1 MDFVPLAAALALTW
15 KLVDFVKQLRVRDW
29 NAAVTQAAVWVAGV
43 LVIWLL
49 ASTDFASGIKIG
61 SMVLSHLN
69 GASLVLVGLSV
80 GASGSVAYDFKRA
93 LDGSDSAAQP
103 ALVTGAVPIVPP
115 PTVASDVATTHRK
128 SAPRKK
134 AAVAPTSPGTDAAP

>member
-1 MDFVPLAAALALTW
+1 MDFVPLVAALALTW
-15 KLVDFVKQLRVRDW
+15 KIVDFIKQLRVRDW

-49 ASTDFASGIKIG
+49 AGTDFASGVKIG
-61 SMVLSHLN
+61 NMVLSHLN
-69 GASLVLVGLSV
+69 AASLVLVGLSV

-103 ALVTGAVPIVPP
+103 ALLSGAVPVVPP
-115 PTVASDVATTHRK
+115 PTVISPSGATP
-128 SAPRKK
+128 S
-134 AAVAPTSPGTDAAP
+134 GDAAP